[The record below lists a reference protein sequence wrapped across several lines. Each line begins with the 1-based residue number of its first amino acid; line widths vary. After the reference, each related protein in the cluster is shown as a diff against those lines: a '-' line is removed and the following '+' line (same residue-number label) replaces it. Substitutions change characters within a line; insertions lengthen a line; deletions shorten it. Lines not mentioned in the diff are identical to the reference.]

1 MGKIA
6 NGMSNRYSRTVGRD
20 TAGGRDLKTS
30 EIRIGYLTNKKVWK
44 CVSQSMVKLQ
54 KTQGILRTKSLSVWP
69 ESFPVRTMSVNI
81 LCLGNILRERVE
93 VFLPAKES
101 LNYLFLTRG
110 RKKILRSKAFCRD
123 LNDPVFA
130 SRSATDL
137 LHDLRQVTSPLSLG

>member
-1 MGKIA
+1 
-6 NGMSNRYSRTVGRD
+6 
-20 TAGGRDLKTS
+20 
-30 EIRIGYLTNKKVWK
+30 
-44 CVSQSMVKLQ
+44 MVKLQ
-54 KTQGILRTKSLSVWP
+54 KTQGVLRTKSLSVWP
-69 ESFPVRTMSVNI
+69 ESFSVRTRSVNI

-110 RKKILRSKAFCRD
+110 RKKILWSKAFCRD
-123 LNDPVFA
+123 LNDPVLA